1 MEKNKYSAQ
10 ELSEFRQI
18 IMDKVSKA
26 REEYDMLQETVSEN
40 KTSAAESGAIKVDD
54 SAEVAERE
62 TLSELATR
70 QLKFIQNLE
79 AALQR
84 IDNGTYGV
92 CRATGRL
99 IDKERLKLVP
109 HTTHSVEAKQRRG

>member
-1 MEKNKYSAQ
+1 MERNRYSRE
-10 ELSEFRQI
+10 ELAEFRQI
-18 IMDKVSKA
+18 IMDKVSRA
-26 REEYDMLQETVSEN
+26 REEFNTLKEAVSEN
-40 KTSAAESGAIKVDD
+40 KTSSSESGAIKMDY

-62 TLSELATR
+62 TINDLATR

-84 IDNGTYGV
+84 IEQGTYGV